1 MKKEYTMRIDDIL
14 KPECMMHHVNATTK
28 EEALTIMADRLY
40 DLGYVKETF
49 RDAILDRE
57 AHYPSGLPMEEDK
70 IAIPH
75 TDAEHVNQSVICF
88 AQLASP
94 VDFSV
99 MGDPSQTVSV
109 QMISMF
115 ALKEKKEIGHL
126 LEILIT
132 TYQDAE
138 LLRNLKESNDT
149 QHLYQLLREH
159 IGTHMES
166 TT

>member
-1 MKKEYTMRIDDIL
+1 MRIDDIL
-14 KPECMMHHVNATTK
+14 KPECMIHSLKATTK
-28 EEALTIMADRLY
+28 EEALTIMANRLFE
-40 DLGYVKETF
+40 LGYVKQSF
-49 RDAILDRE
+49 KGAILDRE
-57 AHYPSGLPMEEDK
+57 AHYPSGLPMEGEK

-75 TDAEHVNQSVICF
+75 TDAEHVHQSVICF

-126 LEILIT
+126 LETLIN
-132 TYQDAE
+132 TYQDVG
-138 LLRNLKESNDT
+138 LLHDLKMSNNT
-149 QHLYQLLREH
+149 EHLYHLLKEH
-159 IGTHMES
+159 IGKQLGEI
-166 TT
+166 

>member
-1 MKKEYTMRIDDIL
+1 
-14 KPECMMHHVNATTK
+14 
-28 EEALTIMADRLY
+28 
-40 DLGYVKETF
+40 
-49 RDAILDRE
+49 
-57 AHYPSGLPMEEDK
+57 
-70 IAIPH
+70 
-75 TDAEHVNQSVICF
+75 
-88 AQLASP
+88 
-94 VDFSV
+94 